1 MHMGVSNNQVREK
14 GSSSTPGKLEGRELE
29 DTGKGVA
36 PQRRQRSFQSGAWV
50 EGSAVGRRW
59 ARLSTNGEK
68 DEGQVVTQMKF
79 LMVRKQE
86 MGSCSSILSLLGED
100 GDEDMCQDRGA

>member
-1 MHMGVSNNQVREK
+1 M
-14 GSSSTPGKLEGRELE
+14 PGKLEGRELE

-36 PQRRQRSFQSGAWV
+36 PQRRQQSFQSGARV

-59 ARLSTNGEK
+59 ARLSANGEK
-68 DEGQVVTQMKF
+68 DEGQVVIQMKF

-86 MGSCSSILSLLGED
+86 NGFVFINP
-100 GDEDMCQDRGA
+100 QPAW